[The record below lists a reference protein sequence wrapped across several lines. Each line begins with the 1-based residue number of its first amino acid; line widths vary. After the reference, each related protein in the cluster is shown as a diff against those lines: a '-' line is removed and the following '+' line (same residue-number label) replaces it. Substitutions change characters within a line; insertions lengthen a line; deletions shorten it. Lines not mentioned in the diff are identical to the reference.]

1 MINQPIV
8 GHILAESSISP
19 KRAGSLG
26 GVPLLHS
33 TGPSAP
39 SWPLLATLPGYTGN
53 VVMSYL

>member
-26 GVPLLHS
+26 GVPLLYS
-33 TGPSAP
+33 TGLSAP
-39 SWPLLATLPGYTGN
+39 FWPLPATLPGYAGN
-53 VVMSYL
+53 VMSYL